1 MKKEEEKIQAAEI
14 CVKEPAICKKK
25 ATSCG
30 NGYFDPPLKMI
41 FSPPPHKKRCMLI
54 VGFKGG
60 VKPV

>member
-41 FSPPPHKKRCMLI
+41 LAPPIKNDVCS
-54 VGFKGG
+54 
-60 VKPV
+60 

>member
-41 FSPPPHKKRCMLI
+41 LAPPLKTMYAHS
-54 VGFKGG
+54 
-60 VKPV
+60 